1 MKIETKYDIASSV
14 NIGAEYDKGVKK
26 LFKSKEIIV
35 PIMEMVIPEFEGCS
49 QEEILNCLDLASIT
63 SDEVVSDAPVSETD
77 EYRIRGEDTELSGG
91 SDKLIRFDSKFRI
104 RNPKLSEENILVNL
118 HIDLEGQKSY
128 TPKNPTYPIIKR
140 GLYYVAR
147 DLSSQLGVA
156 TGKTNY
162 ADLEKCYSIWI
173 CLEDIPV
180 RLRNTMT
187 EYRIRKEDVLGET
200 DEPEEDYDL
209 MSVIVIRMGE
219 KSEER
224 WIFDYLNQVF
234 VGNIEEIE
242 TYSHIE
248 WEDEFKEDV
257 AMTMT
262 GFSDILVRR
271 GREEGRKEGREEG
284 RIEGREIGQEETTVK
299 FIWSLH
305 EMKCTDDMISEAV
318 KRPIDYVQ
326 DILKKDAP
334 Q

>member
-14 NIGAEYDKGVKK
+14 NVGAEYDKGVKK

-35 PIMEMVIPEFEGCS
+35 LIMEMVIPEFEGCS
-49 QEEILNCLDLASIT
+49 QEEILNWLDLASIT

-77 EYRIRGEDTELSGG
+77 EYRIRGEDAG
-91 SDKLIRFDSKFRI
+91 
-104 RNPKLSEENILVNL
+104 
-118 HIDLEGQKSY
+118 
-128 TPKNPTYPIIKR
+128 
-140 GLYYVAR
+140 
-147 DLSSQLGVA
+147 
-156 TGKTNY
+156 
-162 ADLEKCYSIWI
+162 
-173 CLEDIPV
+173 
-180 RLRNTMT
+180 
-187 EYRIRKEDVLGET
+187 
-200 DEPEEDYDL
+200 
-209 MSVIVIRMGE
+209 
-219 KSEER
+219 
-224 WIFDYLNQVF
+224 IFDYLNQIF

-248 WEDEFKEDV
+248 WEEEFKEDV

-271 GREEGRKEGREEG
+271 GREEGR
-284 RIEGREIGQEETTVK
+284 EETTVK

-305 EMKCTDDMISEAV
+305 EMDFTDDMISEAV

>member
-77 EYRIRGEDTELSGG
+77 EYRIRGEDVG
-91 SDKLIRFDSKFRI
+91 
-104 RNPKLSEENILVNL
+104 
-118 HIDLEGQKSY
+118 
-128 TPKNPTYPIIKR
+128 
-140 GLYYVAR
+140 
-147 DLSSQLGVA
+147 
-156 TGKTNY
+156 
-162 ADLEKCYSIWI
+162 
-173 CLEDIPV
+173 
-180 RLRNTMT
+180 
-187 EYRIRKEDVLGET
+187 
-200 DEPEEDYDL
+200 
-209 MSVIVIRMGE
+209 
-219 KSEER
+219 
-224 WIFDYLNQVF
+224 IFDYLNQVF

-262 GFSDILVRR
+262 GFSDVLVRR
-271 GREEGRKEGREEG
+271 GREEGR
-284 RIEGREIGQEETTVK
+284 EETTVK

-305 EMKCTDDMISEAV
+305 EMDFTDDMISEAV
-318 KRPIDYVQ
+318 KRPVDYVQ

>member
-1 MKIETKYDIASSV
+1 MKIEIKYDIASSV

-63 SDEVVSDAPVSETD
+63 SDEVVSDAPFSETD
-77 EYRIRGEDTELSGG
+77 EYRIRGEDAG
-91 SDKLIRFDSKFRI
+91 
-104 RNPKLSEENILVNL
+104 
-118 HIDLEGQKSY
+118 
-128 TPKNPTYPIIKR
+128 
-140 GLYYVAR
+140 
-147 DLSSQLGVA
+147 
-156 TGKTNY
+156 
-162 ADLEKCYSIWI
+162 
-173 CLEDIPV
+173 
-180 RLRNTMT
+180 
-187 EYRIRKEDVLGET
+187 
-200 DEPEEDYDL
+200 
-209 MSVIVIRMGE
+209 
-219 KSEER
+219 
-224 WIFDYLNQVF
+224 IFDYLNQIF

-271 GREEGRKEGREEG
+271 GREEGR
-284 RIEGREIGQEETTVK
+284 EETTVK

-305 EMKCTDDMISEAV
+305 EMDFTDDMISEAV
-318 KRPIDYVQ
+318 KRPVDYVQ
-326 DILKKDAP
+326 NILKKDAP

>member
-77 EYRIRGEDTELSGG
+77 EYRIRGEDAG
-91 SDKLIRFDSKFRI
+91 
-104 RNPKLSEENILVNL
+104 
-118 HIDLEGQKSY
+118 
-128 TPKNPTYPIIKR
+128 
-140 GLYYVAR
+140 
-147 DLSSQLGVA
+147 
-156 TGKTNY
+156 
-162 ADLEKCYSIWI
+162 
-173 CLEDIPV
+173 
-180 RLRNTMT
+180 
-187 EYRIRKEDVLGET
+187 
-200 DEPEEDYDL
+200 
-209 MSVIVIRMGE
+209 
-219 KSEER
+219 
-224 WIFDYLNQVF
+224 IFDYLNQIF

-248 WEDEFKEDV
+248 WEEEFKEDV

-262 GFSDILVRR
+262 GFSDVLVRR
-271 GREEGRKEGREEG
+271 GREEGR
-284 RIEGREIGQEETTVK
+284 EETTVK

-305 EMKCTDDMISEAV
+305 EMDFTDDMISEAV

>member
-63 SDEVVSDAPVSETD
+63 SDEVVSDAPFSTMD
-77 EYRIRGEDTELSGG
+77 EYRILGEDAG
-91 SDKLIRFDSKFRI
+91 
-104 RNPKLSEENILVNL
+104 
-118 HIDLEGQKSY
+118 
-128 TPKNPTYPIIKR
+128 
-140 GLYYVAR
+140 
-147 DLSSQLGVA
+147 
-156 TGKTNY
+156 
-162 ADLEKCYSIWI
+162 
-173 CLEDIPV
+173 
-180 RLRNTMT
+180 
-187 EYRIRKEDVLGET
+187 
-200 DEPEEDYDL
+200 
-209 MSVIVIRMGE
+209 
-219 KSEER
+219 
-224 WIFDYLNQVF
+224 IFDYLNQIF

-248 WEDEFKEDV
+248 WEEEFKEDV

-271 GREEGRKEGREEG
+271 GREEGR
-284 RIEGREIGQEETTVK
+284 EETTVK

-305 EMKCTDDMISEAV
+305 EMDFTDDMISEAV